1 MISNKQQ
8 GKRKLHFLEE
18 EDEETNFV
26 PSKKQRAY
34 EAENSSI
41 ALLLE
46 EVARDDDDHDDF
58 VSIINRPSA
67 KLWMPLHELAED
79 VPHNIISVCEET
91 NYHGRR
97 IILKINIASTKKIT
111 EVYLPQRFS
120 SIISPIKVVK
130 FNANCINL
138 AIVVKHVTA
147 TWTDIKIVEI

>member
-26 PSKKQRAY
+26 PSKKQCAY

-41 ALLLE
+41 AQLLE
-46 EVARDDDDHDDF
+46 EVAQDDDNHNDF

-67 KLWMPLHELAED
+67 KPWMPLRELAED
-79 VPHNIISVCEET
+79 VPHSIISAHEET
-91 NYHGRR
+91 NHHGRR
-97 IILKINIASTKKIT
+97 IILKINIASTKKIS

-120 SIISPIKVVK
+120 STISPIKVIK
-130 FNANCINL
+130 FNANCKNL

-147 TWTDIKIVEI
+147 TWTDIKIFKI